1 MPHFED
7 EHEVAELAK
16 FRAVRPIIEKH
27 FAAFQPGKIVEMTK
41 RFIATEEVALYECW
55 NYNKQ
60 QKCLS
65 GLRTQLQKASEYLKG
80 IHPVVLQEVHPCLGS
95 GHIDLQVD
103 NEYPTKRV
111 RHLCQ

>member
-7 EHEVAELAK
+7 EHEVAERTK
-16 FRAVRPIIEKH
+16 FRALRPIIEKH
-27 FAAFQPGKIVEMTK
+27 FAAFEPGKIVEMTH
-41 RFIATEEVALYECW
+41 RFIEEEEAALYESW

-80 IHPVVLQEVHPCLGS
+80 IHPVVLQAR
-95 GHIDLQVD
+95 I
-103 NEYPTKRV
+103 RV
-111 RHLCQ
+111 WEAVILTFR